1 MTNSTLGVG
10 MRFIRT
16 LSVAKATLLA
26 VALGLGACGGSASA
40 TVISGLYSSGVD
52 NSGSLIATGAT
63 DTHWTV
69 VLSPTWNSTANY
81 YNGSALAY
89 SINQWQTDSPNQTN
103 PASQWITM
111 PNGDATDFWAPIGTP
126 VRGTP
131 GWYQYESS
139 FTLPANVASATITGK
154 FVGDNAA
161 VIKLNGVEASYGT
174 VADGFLSFTMTSGF
188 QTGTNL
194 VDVFVH
200 NDVFVQTGI
209 PEDYPNPTGM
219 QVQMTGEYTL
229 ASVPEIDPSAFGPA
243 VSLLM
248 GTLSLRE
255 CRRKKRALA

>member
-1 MTNSTLGVG
+1 

-26 VALGLGACGGSASA
+26 VALGIGACGGTASA

-52 NSGSLIATGAT
+52 NSGGLIATGAT

-69 VLSPTWNSTANY
+69 VASPTWLSTANY
-81 YNGSALAY
+81 YNGPALAY
-89 SINQWQTDSPNQTN
+89 YIDAWSYAPAQSSPN
-103 PASQWITM
+103 SQWITM
-111 PNGDATDFWAPIGTP
+111 PNGDATTIFTPLGTP
-126 VRGTP
+126 VRGTL
-131 GWYQYESS
+131 GWYTYESS
-139 FTLPANVASATITGK
+139 FALPANVASLMITGK

-161 VIKLNGVEASYGT
+161 VIKLNGVEASYDP
-174 VADGFLSFTMTSGF
+174 VANGFQAFTMTSGF

-194 VDVFVH
+194 VDVFVY
-200 NDVFVQTGI
+200 NAEEPGQGTT
-209 PEDYPNPTGM
+209 PNPTGM

>member
-1 MTNSTLGVG
+1 
-10 MRFIRT
+10 MRFTRIFS
-16 LSVAKATLLA
+16 LSQTTLLA
-26 VALGLGACGGSASA
+26 VALGLGACGGTASA

-69 VLSPTWNSTANY
+69 IASPTWNSTANY

-111 PNGDATDFWAPIGTP
+111 PTGDHTEYGAPLGTP
-126 VRGTP
+126 VKGTP
-131 GWYQYESS
+131 GWYTYESS
-139 FTLPANVASATITGK
+139 FTLPANVASVTITGK

-174 VADGFLSFTMTSGF
+174 VADGFLPFTMTSGF
-188 QTGTNL
+188 QAGTNL
-194 VDVFVH
+194 VDVFVQ
-200 NDVFVQTGI
+200 NTGE
-209 PEDYPNPTGM
+209 PSQAADFPNPTGM
-219 QVQMTGEYTL
+219 QVQLTGEYTL
-229 ASVPEIDPSAFGPA
+229 APVPEIDPSSFGPA
-243 VSLLM
+243 VSLLL

>member
-1 MTNSTLGVG
+1 

-26 VALGLGACGGSASA
+26 VALGIGACGGTASA

-69 VLSPTWNSTANY
+69 VASPTWNSTANY
-81 YNGSALAY
+81 YNGPALAY
-89 SINQWQTDSPNQTN
+89 YIDAWSYAPAQSSPN
-103 PASQWITM
+103 SQWIVM
-111 PNGDATDFWAPIGTP
+111 PNGDATTVFTPLGTP

-139 FTLPANVASATITGK
+139 FTLPVNVASLTITGK
-154 FVGDNAA
+154 FVGDNGA
-161 VIKLNGVEASYGT
+161 VIKLNGVQASYGT
-174 VADGFLSFTMTSGF
+174 PADGFLPFTMTSGF
-188 QTGTNL
+188 QAGTNL
-194 VDVFVH
+194 VDVYVE
-200 NDVFVQTGI
+200 NTAESGQPADL
-209 PEDYPNPTGM
+209 PNPTGM
-219 QVQMTGEYTL
+219 QVQMTGEYAL
-229 ASVPEIDPSAFGPA
+229 APVPEIDPSAFGPA

>member
-1 MTNSTLGVG
+1 MY
-10 MRFIRT
+10 FIRT
-16 LSVAKATLLA
+16 LSVSKATLLA
-26 VALGLGACGGSASA
+26 VALGLGACGGTASA
-40 TVISGLYSSGVD
+40 AVISGLYSSGVD
-52 NSGSLIATGAT
+52 NSGSLIAAGAT

-69 VLSPTWNSTANY
+69 IASPTWNSTANY

-89 SINQWQTDSPNQTN
+89 TIDAWSYAPAQSS

-111 PNGDATDFWAPIGTP
+111 PNGDGTDFWPPLGTP

-131 GWYQYESS
+131 GWYTYQSS
-139 FTLPANVASATITGK
+139 FTLPANVASVTITGK

-161 VIKLNGVEASYGT
+161 VIKLNNVEATYGT
-174 VADGFLSFTMTSGF
+174 YADGFLPFTMTSGF

-194 VDVFVH
+194 VDVFVQ
-200 NDVFVQTGI
+200 NTGE
-209 PEDYPNPTGM
+209 PSQAADYPNPTGM
-219 QVQMTGEYTL
+219 QVQLTGEYTL
-229 ASVPEIDPSAFGPA
+229 APVPEIDPSSFGPA